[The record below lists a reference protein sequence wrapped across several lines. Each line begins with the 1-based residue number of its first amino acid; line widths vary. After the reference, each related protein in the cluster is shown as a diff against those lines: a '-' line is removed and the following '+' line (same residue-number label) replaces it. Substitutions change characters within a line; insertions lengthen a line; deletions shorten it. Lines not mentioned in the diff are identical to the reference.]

1 MATKTEGV
9 EGRAGKPR
17 RGTGGAAPSDG
28 NTTNTRA
35 GGAGGSGLERVTVN
49 LTVRSV
55 EALDGLVRLTGD
67 TKTDAINKALQ
78 VYSYL
83 QNLMNTGGAL
93 YVREADGAE
102 LERLRFF

>member
-1 MATKTEGV
+1 MAAKTEGV

-17 RGTGGAAPSDG
+17 RRPGGAAPSDST
-28 NTTNTRA
+28 TTNTRA

-55 EALDGLVRLTGD
+55 EALEGLVSLTGD

>member
-1 MATKTEGV
+1 MATKAEGA
-9 EGRAGKPR
+9 EASTSRPR
-17 RGTGGAAPSDG
+17 RRSGGAAPSDS
-28 NTTNTRA
+28 NTTSTRA
-35 GGAGGSGLERVTVN
+35 GGSGGSGLERVTVN

-55 EALDGLVRLTGD
+55 EALEGLVHLTGD

>member
-9 EGRAGKPR
+9 EGRASKPR
-17 RGTGGAAPSDG
+17 RRPGGAAPSDS

-35 GGAGGSGLERVTVN
+35 GGTGGSGLERVTVN

-55 EALDGLVRLTGD
+55 EALEGLVSLTGD

>member
-1 MATKTEGV
+1 MATTTE
-9 EGRAGKPR
+9 EAEARASKSR
-17 RGTGGAAPSDG
+17 RRSGTEPSDG
-28 NTTNTRA
+28 NTTNTRT

-49 LTVRSV
+49 LTARSV
-55 EALDGLVRLTGD
+55 EALESLVHLTAD

-93 YVREADGAE
+93 YVREAEGAE